1 MNQQIGDV
9 SNSVLH
15 DVNTNQTYGTEKH
28 DNRIIDKSIIDKY
41 SCWKHFSFYIF
52 MANIACL
59 IFNIYYICNFF
70 PRVADNLEFDYMGV
84 IVGILSFLITLLI
97 GWNIF
102 SVIDFNK
109 KVEAV
114 MENNNKLK
122 EEREVANKM
131 FLKMKDDLDNL
142 QADMT
147 FRSILNHAY
156 NYRDVEKE
164 HYVIDEYIDALNV
177 AIKDKLKD
185 NQITIAINMLC
196 TFLKKQSVAHILP
209 KRKEFYCNI
218 LDEIHPKNERIY
230 FIIDKIRNAEEVSN
244 ENIGSSFLRMVSD
257 YNPDYNNNG

>member
-1 MNQQIGDV
+1 MNQQIGDI

-15 DVNTNQTYGTEKH
+15 DVNTNKTDGAEKH
-28 DNRIIDKSIIDKY
+28 DNRIIDKSIDKY
-41 SCWKHFSFYIF
+41 SCWKHLSFYIF

-59 IFNIYYICNFF
+59 GFNMYYICIYF
-70 PRVADNLEFDYMGV
+70 PRVPYNLGFDYMGI

-109 KVEAV
+109 KVEV
-114 MENNNKLK
+114 IIENNNKLK
-122 EEREVANKM
+122 EEREVTNKK

-147 FRSILNHAY
+147 FRSILNNAY
-156 NYRDVEKE
+156 NYKDKEKE
-164 HYVIDEYIDALNV
+164 QYVIDEYIDALNV
-177 AIKDKLKD
+177 AIKDKLKS
-185 NQITIAINMLC
+185 NRITVASDMLYR
-196 TFLKKQSVAHILP
+196 FLERKDIPHILP
-209 KRKEFYCNI
+209 ERKEFYCNI

-244 ENIGSSFLRMVSD
+244 ENIGSFFLRMLSE
-257 YNPDYNNNG
+257 YNPDYNNND